1 MMEYIYDAQIQDRR
15 DLLYPGFMGRCFVG
29 GCGRDSELS
38 EHFVQ
43 SLESD
48 GFDQAIV

>member
-1 MMEYIYDAQIQDRR
+1 MVEYIYDAQIQDRR
-15 DLLYPGFMGRCFVG
+15 DLLYPGFVDGCFVDE
-29 GCGRDSELS
+29 CGRDSELS

-48 GFDQAIV
+48 GFDQAMV